1 MQKLDLT
8 TIVRTIDVLKP
19 LEWLALGWKDIS
31 RLRWLS
37 LVHGIALTLA
47 GGFIVTVAH
56 HRSWFDFQ
64 NLAQLAEQPH

>member
-1 MQKLDLT
+1 MAPVSETSIIGVPALCPYTSVMQKFDLT

-47 GGFIVTVAH
+47 GG
-56 HRSWFDFQ
+56 
-64 NLAQLAEQPH
+64 